1 MIIRKNKNLSQ
12 RPEIEVGGLKS
23 LQTALGTWGWIKTD
37 NWKYQY
43 KNHIFKVQAI
53 VDMADVNGD
62 GEIDYAEFLKLVCS
76 KVLEMQANKV

>member
-1 MIIRKNKNLSQ
+1 MPL
-12 RPEIEVGGLKS
+12 LKS
-23 LQTALGTWGWIKTD
+23 YFQ
-37 NWKYQY
+37 
-43 KNHIFKVQAI
+43 VQAI